1 MTVAI
6 HLDLTTRKV
15 VRIRS
20 IFQSRNR
27 IVTVPLTH
35 RGPLLLAYALFQ
47 QTARLLDE
55 HIDSSRMGGSFAVYS
70 VIGAAEPVTPTHL
83 AEILGMPP
91 TSLSYV
97 IRQMHERGHLRRVRN
112 PDDGRSVLLKLTP
125 KGRRV
130 LDDALTGFV
139 TAISRFRR
147 ELEVDEAELLRHLEA
162 MSGALERAI
171 ASTEH
176 ARAATR

>member
-1 MTVAI
+1 VTVA
-6 HLDLTTRKV
+6 
-15 VRIRS
+15 
-20 IFQSRNR
+20 
-27 IVTVPLTH
+27 LTH

-70 VIGAAEPVTPTHL
+70 VIGIEEPVTPTRL

-112 PDDGRSVLLKLTP
+112 PEDGRSVLLMLTA

-130 LDDALTGFV
+130 LDDALVGFV

-147 ELEVDEAELLRHLEA
+147 ELEVDEPDLLRHLEA
-162 MSGALERAI
+162 MSAALERAI
-171 ASTEH
+171 ASTSQRETDQ
-176 ARAATR
+176 RKRRSS

>member
-1 MTVAI
+1 
-6 HLDLTTRKV
+6 
-15 VRIRS
+15 
-20 IFQSRNR
+20 
-27 IVTVPLTH
+27 VTVPLTH

-70 VIGAAEPVTPTHL
+70 VIGAAEPVTPTRL

-125 KGRRV
+125 RGRRV
-130 LDDALTGFV
+130 LDDALKGFA
-139 TAISRFRR
+139 TAIGKFRR
-147 ELEVDEAELLRHLEA
+147 ELEVDEPELLRHLEA
-162 MSGALERAI
+162 MSDALERAI
-171 ASTEH
+171 VRDEQ
-176 ARAATR
+176 ARTAAR

>member
-1 MTVAI
+1 MI
-6 HLDLTTRKV
+6 
-15 VRIRS
+15 
-20 IFQSRNR
+20 
-27 IVTVPLTH
+27 VPLTH

-47 QTARLLDE
+47 QTGRLLDE

-70 VIGAAEPVTPTHL
+70 VIGAAEPVTPTQL

-112 PDDGRSVLLKLTP
+112 PHDGRSVLLQLTP

-130 LDDALTGFV
+130 LDDALKGFAV
-139 TAISRFRR
+139 AIGEFRR
-147 ELEVDEAELLRHLEA
+147 ELDVDEPELLRHLEA
-162 MSGALERAI
+162 MSAALERAI
-171 ASTEH
+171 GGGQK
-176 ARAATR
+176 AREATS

>member
-1 MTVAI
+1 M
-6 HLDLTTRKV
+6 
-15 VRIRS
+15 
-20 IFQSRNR
+20 
-27 IVTVPLTH
+27 PLTH

-70 VIGAAEPVTPTHL
+70 VIGATEPVTPTRL

-97 IRQMHERGHLRRVRN
+97 IRQMHERGHLRRVPN
-112 PDDGRSVLLKLTP
+112 PQDGRSVLLRLTP

-130 LDDALTGFV
+130 LDDALQGFAV
-139 TAISRFRR
+139 AIAKFRR
-147 ELEVDEAELLRHLEA
+147 ELEVDEPELLRHMEA
-162 MSGALERAI
+162 MSVALDRAI
-171 ASTEH
+171 AGDQN
-176 ARAATR
+176 ARAASR

>member
-1 MTVAI
+1 MTVA
-6 HLDLTTRKV
+6 
-15 VRIRS
+15 
-20 IFQSRNR
+20 
-27 IVTVPLTH
+27 LTH

-70 VIGAAEPVTPTHL
+70 VIGAEEPVTPTRL

-97 IRQMHERGHLRRVRN
+97 IRQMHERGHLRRVPN
-112 PDDGRSVLLKLTP
+112 PHDGRSVLLRLTP

-130 LDDALTGFV
+130 LDDALAGFAV
-139 TAISRFRR
+139 AIGKFRR
-147 ELEVDEAELLRHLEA
+147 ELDVDEPELLKHLEA
-162 MSGALERAI
+162 MSAALERAI
-171 ASTEH
+171 ADDQKVRVAS
-176 ARAATR
+176 R